1 MNFLLIEVF
10 VSTCT
15 GAYSEACQTSMM
27 GFFVKILH
35 AFQSLTIFAKNSMLD
50 VWMNYECA
58 FEMYIGFVIN
68 LKNKK
73 KTLFSPLPKVKATSL
88 FVTRLT
94 CIDKT
99 K

>member
-27 GFFVKILH
+27 GFFAKIVH

-50 VWMNYECA
+50 V
-58 FEMYIGFVIN
+58 
-68 LKNKK
+68 
-73 KTLFSPLPKVKATSL
+73 
-88 FVTRLT
+88 
-94 CIDKT
+94 
-99 K
+99 